1 LVGII
6 FWSFMF
12 GSENNNNTN
21 NNNNILYFS
30 ITQNTEASVLERFLS
45 DFSHDMTG
53 TYLSNVFLTTL
64 KGN

>member
-1 LVGII
+1 
-6 FWSFMF
+6 MF
-12 GSENNNNTN
+12 GSENNNN

-30 ITQNTEASVLERFLS
+30 ITQNTEASVLERFLL
-45 DFSHDMTG
+45 DFSHDMIG